1 MAKESGEKGFYET
14 WKEIQEENHP
24 KQIELADFPRLSDA
38 LDEMAKNAR
47 SSTVNPE
54 RLVGNKKYF
63 FNVLPF
69 LEEGE
74 QPHYLFPLT
83 RGFTAESALV
93 VESGATQTELLDN
106 SDGGACMI
114 TDRYVRVHSSKGEW
128 TIPFESI
135 TSVDFVGHPALHI
148 QTQGR
153 TYYIRIAGTL
163 FDEEQNL
170 SDAASYIREK
180 HREAISK
187 ESNTGEE
194 RPMEKLEKL
203 GELRDKGVVT
213 EEEFQAKKSD
223 LLDEI

>member
-1 MAKESGEKGFYET
+1 MENLSGRAESET
-14 WKEIQEENHP
+14 VTP
-24 KQIELADFPRLSDA
+24 D
-38 LDEMAKNAR
+38 
-47 SSTVNPE
+47 
-54 RLVGNKKYF
+54 RLVGNEKFF

-69 LEEGE
+69 LEDGE

-83 RGFTAESALV
+83 KGFTAQSALV
-93 VESGATQTELLDN
+93 VESGASQEELLDN
-106 SDGGACMI
+106 TDGGSCLV

-128 TIPFESI
+128 TIPYESI

-170 SDAASYIREK
+170 SDAASYIRKSQRKAWKTE
-180 HREAISK
+180 SK
-187 ESNTGEE
+187 SGE
-194 RPMEKLEKL
+194 RSPVDKLERL

-213 EEEFQAKKSD
+213 EEEFQEKKSD